1 MEAEEEEA
9 RAAAVGVL
17 GSRKCV
23 RRGRADYFGV
33 TAGLDAAVGGLAKKG
48 KGGWRHHRRSG
59 TSSADED
66 RPLEMTVRGSV
77 GKGRGR
83 RDEAGEEVVGNGS
96 VSARGRRAAKG
107 TKNRRKSIV
116 SLASEDDLLGRRMK
130 GLTGG
135 LMGMA
140 EDGVPPTP

>member
-1 MEAEEEEA
+1 M
-9 RAAAVGVL
+9 
-17 GSRKCV
+17 
-23 RRGRADYFGV
+23 
-33 TAGLDAAVGGLAKKG
+33 
-48 KGGWRHHRRSG
+48 
-59 TSSADED
+59 SADKD
-66 RPLEMTVRGSV
+66 RPLKIIVRGSI

-83 RDEAGEEVVGNGS
+83 QDKAGEEVIGNRS
-96 VSARGRRAAKG
+96 VNVRGRRAAKG